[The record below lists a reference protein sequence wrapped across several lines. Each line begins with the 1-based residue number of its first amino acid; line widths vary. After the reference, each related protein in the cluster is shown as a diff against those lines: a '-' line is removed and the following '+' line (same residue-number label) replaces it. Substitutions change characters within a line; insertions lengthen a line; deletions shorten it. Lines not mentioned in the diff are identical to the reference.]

1 MLDRLARLAKLLVVA
16 ALLTTSAAVQA
27 HHGNSAYDET
37 RTIVVTGVA
46 TEFDFVN
53 PHTQI
58 YMDVKNDKGEI
69 VHWSVECNSPGIMRR
84 SGWTRD
90 TVKPGDQISVTLNP
104 AKTGAPVGFSGGR
117 TGQVVLASGQTLSM
131 SPK

>member
-1 MLDRLARLAKLLVVA
+1 MVSLAVVGTA
-16 ALLTTSAAVQA
+16 HA

-37 RTIVVTGVA
+37 RTITITGTA

-58 YMDVKNDKGEI
+58 YMDVKDDKGQ
-69 VHWSVECNSPGIMRR
+69 VAHWSVECNSPGIMRR
-84 SGWTRD
+84 SGWSRNSI
-90 TVKPGDQISVTLNP
+90 KPGDQISVTLNP
-104 AKTGAPVGFSGGR
+104 AKTGVPVGFSGGK
-117 TGQVVLASGQTLSM
+117 TGRVVLSGGQTLEM

>member
-1 MLDRLARLAKLLVVA
+1 MGSRLARKIILAMGLLVICG
-16 ALLTTSAAVQA
+16 SAHA

-37 RTIVVTGVA
+37 RTITITGTA

-58 YMDVKNDKGEI
+58 YLDVKDEKGQV

-84 SGWTRD
+84 SGWTRNS
-90 TVKPGDQISVTLNP
+90 VMPGDQITVTL
-104 AKTGAPVGFSGGR
+104 
-117 TGQVVLASGQTLSM
+117 
-131 SPK
+131 

>member
-1 MLDRLARLAKLLVVA
+1 MKSRFAVKMFLTMFSLVVVG
-16 ALLTTSAAVQA
+16 SAYA

-37 RTIVVTGVA
+37 RTITITGTA

-58 YMDVKNDKGEI
+58 YMDVKDDKGQVI
-69 VHWSVECNSPGIMRR
+69 HWSVECNSPGIMRR
-84 SGWTRD
+84 SGWTRNS
-90 TVKPGDQISVTLNP
+90 VKPGDQISVTLNP
-104 AKTGAPVGFSGGR
+104 AKTGVPVGFSGGK
-117 TGQVVLASGQTLSM
+117 TGKVVLGDGQKLDM